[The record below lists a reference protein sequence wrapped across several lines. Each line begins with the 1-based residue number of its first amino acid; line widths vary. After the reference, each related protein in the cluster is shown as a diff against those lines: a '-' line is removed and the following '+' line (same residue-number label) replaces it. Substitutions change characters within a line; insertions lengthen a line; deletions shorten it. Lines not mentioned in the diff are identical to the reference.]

1 MDYFLDSGVLLV
13 SEGLIAGT
21 VCAALARH
29 RGYSATVFG
38 GLGCVAGLGAV
49 PLTWLATARPVLGQQ
64 SEGLGFNP
72 IHARSEVALPE
83 TSDNQQGR
91 EDLQVWGDLY
101 AAVQQ
106 GLVVT
111 MVLFLCGLA
120 ALLMFFLT
128 TVVPTFVTLFEGTS
142 LRIPPSTQFLIL
154 SVRFVRQP
162 SGQLVL
168 WLLSLFFPS
177 ALYLAGVRAGYAF
190 PIVGQ
195 VWRCTD
201 RLWQLYALQCYGH
214 EWARYVPISVARR
227 LSTEPSQALPSND
240 EQYEPYLRR
249 QRDRLSTCLWKR
261 IPLVFGLIGVMALG
275 SGALV
280 ASVYLPLYQ
289 GLVGNLL

>member
-13 SEGLIAGT
+13 SQGLIAGT

-83 TSDNQQGR
+83 TSDNQQAR

-111 MVLFLCGLA
+111 MVLFLAGLA
-120 ALLMFFLT
+120 ALMLFLFT
-128 TVVPTFVTLFEGTS
+128 SILPTFVTLFEGMS
-142 LRIPPSTQFLIL
+142 LKLPPSTEFLIFSTKL
-154 SVRFVRQP
+154 VRNP
-162 SGQLVL
+162 SGRIVL
-168 WLLSLFFPS
+168 WLLSLVLPS
-177 ALYLAGVRAGYAF
+177 LLYLAGIRTGYAF
-190 PIVGQ
+190 PVLGK
-195 VWRCTD
+195 VWRCSD
-201 RLWQLYALQCYGH
+201 RLWQLYALQSFGQKWQPC
-214 EWARYVPISVARR
+214 VPVNVVSR
-227 LSTEPSQALPSND
+227 LASQPFQDLPAAGED
-240 EQYEPYLRR
+240 YAPYIRR
-249 QRDRLSTCLWKR
+249 QRDRMMASIWMCF
-261 IPLVFGLIGVMALG
+261 PLAVGILAIGAVGVAG
-275 SGALV
+275 FV
-280 ASVYLPLYQ
+280 ASVFQPLY
-289 GLVGNLL
+289 GGCCGNL